1 MDRES
6 VFSTGMIVT
15 LDPTD
20 NELIIP
26 FSPSY
31 INTISSFWKLTEL
44 LMFVICL
51 TSFIFLQPFYM
62 KSDAGK
68 QLYHVSKHL
77 IWIYLI
83 IYLITL
89 VADRYQWHSCLV
101 EVIYFALWILFIYL
115 STYVYHRHENGD
127 GAWFLTI
134 ILGFTAISMYEIIAL
149 IKYFV
154 QPT

>member
-6 VFSTGMIVT
+6 VFSTGTVVT
-15 LDPTD
+15 LGPTD
-20 NELIIP
+20 DEPIIP
-26 FSPSY
+26 FNPSY

-51 TSFIFLQPFYM
+51 TSFIFLQSFYM
-62 KSDAGK
+62 ESDAGK
-68 QLYHVSKHL
+68 WLYHVSKHL

-89 VADRYQWHSCLV
+89 VADRYQWHNFLV
-101 EVIYFALWILFIYL
+101 EVIYLALWILFIYL
-115 STYVYHRHENGD
+115 STYVYLRQEKED

-134 ILGFTAISMYEIIAL
+134 ILGFTAISMYEILAL

-154 QPT
+154 QTT

>member
-6 VFSTGMIVT
+6 VFSTGTIVT

-20 NELIIP
+20 NEPIIP

-31 INTISSFWKLTEL
+31 INTISSFCKLTEL

-51 TSFIFLQPFYM
+51 TSFIFLQPFYLE
-62 KSDAGK
+62 SDAGK
-68 QLYHVSKHL
+68 ELYHLSKHL

-89 VADRYQWHSCLV
+89 VADRYQWHNCLV

-115 STYVYHRHENGD
+115 STYVYHRHEKED

-134 ILGFTAISMYEIIAL
+134 ILGFTAISMYEILAL